1 VRHALRW
8 APAGVALALVAV
20 VFAPTDLRAFAVLGF
35 SLPQSVRDVRVFNN
49 FTSASA
55 NDNQVADP
63 SWPGA
68 RGAVLAIWKG
78 CAEWCSEL
86 HDGTGAGDPHQPG
99 GVGASGSN
107 FEISWQGLATSVG
120 GLGDR
125 VHSEISGSNPGV
137 YAFTEGP
144 LGGPWNNGWRIRYYQ
159 AWTWNDG
166 PDATL
171 PANHVD
177 LQGVACHEHGH
188 ALGLG
193 HSNVSTATMWAF
205 VIGNGVDERSIEAD
219 DRAGVQQVYGVFDPL
234 VKPHLDTLTLTGGV
248 VTLTGSNFAASAN
261 EIWFTQAGPAATGT
275 PVKVTG
281 LASNGSVLT
290 APLPSGVGP
299 GDVLVKKGGLT
310 GPKGLSNALAFDPW
324 SCAAVSTYCTAGQSS
339 NGCIPV
345 LSAQGS
351 PNVAASSGFTLQATN
366 VEGNR
371 SALFFYGNSGRAAS
385 PWAPGSTSYLCLQAP
400 FQRTLAQS
408 TGGNAASCDGA
419 CSLDWRAWLAANPTA
434 LGNPL
439 TAGTVF
445 QAQLWYRDPAAP
457 KSTNL
462 SGALEFTACP

>member
-1 VRHALRW
+1 MRRLLRW
-8 APAGVALALVAV
+8 VPAGGALALVALL
-20 VFAPTDLRAFAVLGF
+20 FAPTELKAFALLGF
-35 SLPQSVRDVRVFNN
+35 SLPQALRDVRVFNN

-55 NDNQVADP
+55 NDNQAADP

-78 CAEWCSEL
+78 CAEWGSGP

-99 GVGASGSN
+99 DVGSSGSN
-107 FEISWQGLATSVG
+107 FDLSWQGQATSVG

-159 AWTWNDG
+159 AWNWNDG

-171 PANHVD
+171 PANDVD
-177 LQGVACHEHGH
+177 LQGVACHEYGH

-193 HSNVSTATMWAF
+193 HTNVSTATMWAF
-205 VIGNGVDERSIEAD
+205 AIGNGIDGRSIEAD
-219 DRAGVQQVYGVFDPL
+219 DKAGAQQVYGVFDPL
-234 VKPHLDTLTLTGGV
+234 VKPQLASLSLVGGVITLTGA
-248 VTLTGSNFAASAN
+248 NFAATAN

-281 LASNGSVLT
+281 LASNGSVLS
-290 APLPSGVGP
+290 APLPAGVGP

-310 GPKGLSNALAFDPW
+310 GAKGLSNALAFDPW
-324 SCAAVSTYCTAGQSS
+324 SCAAVASYCTAGQSS
-339 NGCIPV
+339 NGCIPQ
-345 LSAQGS
+345 LSAQGTPS
-351 PNVAASSGFTLQATN
+351 ANASSGFTLRATN
-366 VEGNR
+366 LEGQR
-371 SALFFYGNSGRAAS
+371 SALFFYGNSGRASS
-385 PWAPGSTSYLCLQAP
+385 PWAPGSTSYLCVQAP
-400 FQRTLAQS
+400 LQRTLAQS
-408 TGGNAASCDGA
+408 SGGNANSCDGA
-419 CSLDWRAWLAANPTA
+419 VSLDWRAWLAANPSA
-434 LGNPL
+434 LGSPL

-462 SGALEFTACP
+462 SGGLEFTACP